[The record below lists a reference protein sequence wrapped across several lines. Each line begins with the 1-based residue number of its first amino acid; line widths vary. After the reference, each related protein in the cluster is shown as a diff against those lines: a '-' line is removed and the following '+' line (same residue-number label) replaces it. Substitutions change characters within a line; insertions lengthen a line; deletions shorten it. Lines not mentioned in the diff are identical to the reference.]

1 MEKGFMTVVRAGF
14 LNPMLQY
21 TKFGKVCVSGGSE
34 PHIPTYKID
43 QDIFYLAIKTIKPLL
58 GPLFY
63 SH

>member
-43 QDIFYLAIKTIKPLL
+43 NDIFKVSDMNTLVDSL
-58 GPLFY
+58 
-63 SH
+63 